1 MQVPP
6 ADDEDWYCRF
16 CIAKKQELLH
26 DKKKK
31 KRKKKVKVTAQYKPT
46 GSNCIRP
53 GVTVPPTTKVKT
65 KDNKIGVK
73 SVKTKKVPKDDV
85 KVQMKPLKG
94 KSIVAKGKTAKNI
107 VKVKTV
113 KKK

>member
-31 KRKKKVKVTAQYKPT
+31 KRKKKVKVTTQYKPT
-46 GSNCIRP
+46 GSSVRP
-53 GVTVPPTTKVKT
+53 GVPIPVATKVKT
-65 KDNKIGVK
+65 KDKINVK
-73 SVKTKKVPKDDV
+73 GVKTKKIPKGDV

-94 KSIVAKGKTAKNI
+94 KPIAKGKTAKNI
-107 VKVKTV
+107 MKMKSV